1 MGSDGGGWDP
11 SQEVDPAMVDFR
23 PFRAW
28 RYNPAV
34 VGDLASVVCPP
45 YDLITPEL
53 QQSLLQLSP
62 YNVVHLEAGEGL
74 DWNAPAEGQYRQTAA
89 VFDEWRSQDVL
100 RREDSPSFYLLR
112 HTFEFQGR
120 RRTRLGLTGCVGLA
134 PYGGGSGAAAGYDD
148 AGQVFPH
155 EYTEEPAV
163 MDRVSLMRQCSANFS
178 PIMSLYRD
186 PEGSLTPLLQQ
197 VMSGPPVI
205 DITADQ
211 SQGLTLWRISSSDA
225 LRQVQ
230 DFFSR
235 TAVFLA
241 DGHHRYEAALRFQ
254 SEAGGRVAND
264 QAAGHDYVMMTLIE
278 FSDPGLM
285 VLPYHR
291 VVGGL
296 SEPSL
301 GQLLERLDEVF
312 TSAPMEAAGQDVA
325 GEMAAKVAACG
336 LDEKVAGMIGPA
348 GSGPQ
353 ILTLRPELDWQVW
366 GPLAVSEAWILEEQ
380 VLKLVLGES
389 LPRHVGYIH
398 DHGDAAKQVASGE
411 NQIAFLLK
419 PFPMVPFEEIVRQ
432 GQRLPRKSTFFYP
445 KLPTGLV
452 INQLDDAL

>member
-1 MGSDGGGWDP
+1 
-11 SQEVDPAMVDFR
+11 MVEFR

-28 RYNPAV
+28 RYNPNV

-62 YNVVHLEAGEGL
+62 YNVVHLEAGESL
-74 DWNAPAEGQYRQTAA
+74 DWNDPAEGQYRQTAV
-89 VFDEWRSQDVL
+89 VFDEWQSQDVL
-100 RREDSPSFYLLR
+100 RREDAPSFYLLR
-112 HTFEFQGR
+112 HTFEFQGQE
-120 RRTRLGLTGCVGLA
+120 RTRLGLTGCVGLA
-134 PYGGGSGAAAGYDD
+134 AYNAR
-148 AGQVFPH
+148 QVFPH

-186 PEGSLTPLLQQ
+186 PEGSLAPLFQQ
-197 VMSGPPVI
+197 VMADTPVI
-205 DITADQ
+205 DVTADQ
-211 SQGLTLWRISSSDA
+211 SQGLTLWRISGPDA

-230 DFFSR
+230 DFFSGA
-235 TAVFLA
+235 AVFLA

-254 SEAGGRVAND
+254 AEAEAGSRTTND

-296 SEPSL
+296 SEPTLGSL
-301 GQLLERLDEVF
+301 MERLNEVF
-312 TSAPMEAAGQDVA
+312 TAKPMETEAEAGRDVA
-325 GEMAAKVAACG
+325 GQIAAKVAACG
-336 LDEKVAGMIGPA
+336 LDEKVAGMLGPA
-348 GSGPQ
+348 GNGPQ
-353 ILTLRPELDWQVW
+353 ILTLRPELDWQAW

-380 VLKLVLGES
+380 VLKPVLGDS

-398 DHGDAAKQVASGE
+398 DHDDAAKQVESGE
-411 NQIAFLLK
+411 SQIAFLLK
-419 PFPMVPFEEIVRQ
+419 PFPMGPFEEIVRQ

>member
-1 MGSDGGGWDP
+1 
-11 SQEVDPAMVDFR
+11 MVDFR

-28 RYNPAV
+28 RYNPGV
-34 VGDLASVVCPP
+34 VGNLASVVCPP

-74 DWNAPAEGQYRQTAA
+74 DWNDPAEGQYRRTAV
-89 VFDEWRSQDVL
+89 VFDEWQSQDVL
-100 RREDSPSFYLLR
+100 RREDLPSFYLLR

-120 RRTRLGLTGCVGLA
+120 QHTRLGLTGCVGLA
-134 PYGGGSGAAAGYDD
+134 PYGGGSRAAAGCND

-186 PEGSLTPLLQQ
+186 PEGSLTPLLQR

-211 SQGLTLWRISSSDA
+211 SQGLTLWRISGSDA
-225 LRQVQ
+225 LQQVQ

-254 SEAGGRVAND
+254 GEQDAPQSG
-264 QAAGHDYVMMTLIE
+264 QTAGHDYVMMTLIE

-296 SEPSL
+296 SEPNLGSL
-301 GQLLERLDEVF
+301 VERLDEVF
-312 TSAPMEAAGQDVA
+312 TSEPLDMEAEAGRDFA

-353 ILTLRPELDWQVW
+353 ILTLRPELDWQAW

-380 VLKLVLGES
+380 VLKPVLGES
-389 LPRHVGYIH
+389 LPRHAGYIH
-398 DHGDAAKQVASGE
+398 DHDDAAKQVASGE
-411 NQIAFLLK
+411 SQIAFLLK
-419 PFPMVPFEEIVRQ
+419 PFPMGPFEEIVRQ